1 MRERCRA
8 LSTSAPLGSG
18 LLLVLCAALVGCAHG
33 GRGGEAGSGIRFVSN
48 DYAGALARARA
59 EGKPLF
65 VDAWA
70 PWCHSCVSM
79 KTYVF
84 PDGVLSPVTDRFV
97 WLELDT
103 EKPANRAF
111 VEQFPTDALPTL
123 MVIDPRTGQAF
134 RRWVGSATAVELA
147 ARLRAASLALTPGG
161 PGTPA
166 QSALARASAAD
177 ATGDHAGATDAYRQA
192 LAASVPRSLDHA
204 QAVEGLVQ
212 RLAQDGDPAGCVELA
227 REELSHVAPG
237 TALATLVATG
247 LSCAL
252 ELDEGDARRVG
263 ALSALEERVAS
274 LARDPSVVLMADDRS
289 SLFESEEGAR
299 RARGDLAGARA
310 TALHWSS
317 FLEEEAG
324 RASTPEARAV
334 FDSHR
339 LSAYLA
345 LGEPERAIPMLEQ
358 SARDFAQDYNPPAR
372 LAVAY
377 LAMREPWKALE
388 HARRASSLVYGPRTL
403 RVLLVRAEAEA
414 RVGDAHAARVT
425 LARAEK
431 LVNEL
436 PPAQFHASMS
446 IAIASKR
453 KALFEAPTASRTVP
467 LGLDPGNALPR

>member
-1 MRERCRA
+1 MTFGRRA
-8 LSTSAPLGSG
+8 FSTSALRLTG
-18 LLLVLCAALVGCAHG
+18 LALLAAALAGCAHA
-33 GRGGEAGSGIRFVSN
+33 GRGETAGSGIRFVS
-48 DYAGALARARA
+48 DDCSGALARARA
-59 EGKPLF
+59 ENKPLF

-79 KTYVF
+79 KSYVF
-84 PDGVLSPVTDRFV
+84 PDAVLAGVADRFV
-97 WLELDT
+97 WLEVDT
-103 EKPANRAF
+103 EKPVNHAF
-111 VEQFPTDALPTL
+111 VGQFPTEALPTL
-123 MVIDPRTGQAF
+123 MVIDPRTGQAV
-134 RRWVGSATAVELA
+134 RRWVGSATVVELA
-147 ARLRAASLALTPGG
+147 ARLRAAALALTPGA

-177 ATGDHAGATDAYRQA
+177 ATGDHAGATAAYREA
-192 LAASVPRSLDHA
+192 LATSVPRSLDHA

-212 RLAQDGDPAGCVELA
+212 RLAQDGEPGGCVELA
-227 REELSHVAPG
+227 REELSHVPPG

-252 ELDEGDARRVG
+252 ELDELDARRAATLG
-263 ALSALEERVAS
+263 ALESRVAS

-289 SLFESEEGAR
+289 SLFETEEGAR
-299 RARGDLAGARA
+299 RARGDLAGARE
-310 TALHWSS
+310 TALRWTA
-317 FLEEEAG
+317 FLEQEAG
-324 RASTPEARAV
+324 RAGTPEARAV
-334 FDSHR
+334 FDSPR

-358 SARDFAQDYNPPAR
+358 SARDFPDDYNPPSR
-372 LAVAY
+372 LAAAF

-446 IAIASKR
+446 TAIASKR
-453 KALFEAPTASRTVP
+453 KALFEPSTAR
-467 LGLDPGNALPR
+467 R

>member
-1 MRERCRA
+1 MTVRRRA
-8 LSTSAPLGSG
+8 LSTSAPQLRSLA
-18 LLLVLCAALVGCAHG
+18 LLCVALVGCAHA
-33 GRGGEAGSGIRFVSN
+33 GRGGEPGSGIRFVS
-48 DYAGALARARA
+48 DDFPGALARARA

-79 KTYVF
+79 KSYVF
-84 PDGVLSPVTDRFV
+84 PDGVLSPVADRYV
-97 WLELDT
+97 WLEVDT

-111 VEQFPTDALPTL
+111 VEQFPAEALPTL
-123 MVIDPRTGQAF
+123 LVIDPRTGKAF
-134 RRWVGSATAVELA
+134 RRWVGSATVVELA
-147 ARLRAASLALTPGG
+147 ARLRATALALTPGA

-166 QSALARASAAD
+166 QAALARASAAD
-177 ATGDHAGATDAYRQA
+177 ATGDHPAATEAYRQA
-192 LAASVPRSLDHA
+192 LAASVPRSLDHG

-237 TALATLVATG
+237 TALATLAATG

-252 ELDEGDARRVG
+252 ELDEDDARRVTALG
-263 ALSALEERVAS
+263 ALEDRVAS

-289 SLFESEEGAR
+289 SLFETEEGAR

-310 TALHWSS
+310 TALRWTA
-317 FLEEEAG
+317 FLEQEAG
-324 RASTPEARAV
+324 RATTPEARAV

-358 SARDFAQDYNPPAR
+358 SARDFPGDYNPPAR
-372 LAVAY
+372 LAVTY

-388 HARRASSLVYGPRTL
+388 EARRASSLVYGPRTL

-414 RVGDAHAARVT
+414 RVGDSHAARVT

-436 PPAQFHASMS
+436 PPPQRHTSMHT
-446 IAIASKR
+446 AIAAKR
-453 KALFEAPTASRTVP
+453 KALFEPPTALRD
-467 LGLDPGNALPR
+467 LR

>member
-1 MRERCRA
+1 MSDGRRA
-8 LSTSAPLGSG
+8 FSTSALLGSG
-18 LLLVLCAALVGCAHG
+18 LLLVLCAALVGCAHAE
-33 GRGGEAGSGIRFVSN
+33 RGGEAGSGIRFIS
-48 DYAGALARARA
+48 DDFSAALARARA

-84 PDGVLSPVTDRFV
+84 PDGALSPVADRFV
-97 WLELDT
+97 WLEIDT

-111 VEQFPTDALPTL
+111 LEQFPSEALPTL

-134 RRWVGSATAVELA
+134 RRWVGSATVVELA
-147 ARLRAASLALTPGG
+147 ARLRATALAITPGA

-177 ATGDHAGATDAYRQA
+177 ATGDHAGATEAYRQA

-252 ELDEGDARRVG
+252 ELDEDDGRRVAALG
-263 ALSALEERVAS
+263 ALESRVAN
-274 LARDPSVVLMADDRS
+274 LARDPSVLLMADDRS

-310 TALHWSS
+310 TAVRWTA
-317 FLEEEAG
+317 FLEEEA
-324 RASTPEARAV
+324 AHAETAEARAV

-345 LGEPERAIPMLEQ
+345 LGEPERAVTMLEQ
-358 SARDFAQDYNPPAR
+358 SARDFPNDYNPPAR

-377 LAMREPWKALE
+377 LAMRESWKALE
-388 HARRASSLVYGPRTL
+388 QARRASSLVYGPRTL
-403 RVLLVRAEAEA
+403 RVLLLRAEAEA

-446 IAIASKR
+446 IAIAAKR
-453 KALFEAPTASRTVP
+453 KALFEPPTALR
-467 LGLDPGNALPR
+467 R

>member
-1 MRERCRA
+1 MNVRRRA
-8 LSTSAPLGSG
+8 LSTSAPRLGSVV
-18 LLLVLCAALVGCAHG
+18 LLCVALVGCAHTG
-33 GRGGEAGSGIRFVSN
+33 AGGEPGSGIRFIS
-48 DYAGALARARA
+48 DDFPGALARARA

-79 KTYVF
+79 KSYVF
-84 PDGVLSPVTDRFV
+84 PDGALSPVADRYV
-97 WLELDT
+97 WLEVDT

-111 VEQFPTDALPTL
+111 VEQFPTEALPTL
-123 MVIDPRTGQAF
+123 LVIEPQTGQTF
-134 RRWVGSATAVELA
+134 RRWIGSATVVELA
-147 ARLRAASLALTPGG
+147 ARLRATALALTPGA

-166 QSALARASAAD
+166 QDALARASAAD
-177 ATGDHAGATDAYRQA
+177 ATGDHASATEAYRQA

-212 RLAQDGDPAGCVELA
+212 RLAQDGDTAGCVELA

-252 ELDEGDARRVG
+252 ELQEKDPRRTAALG
-263 ALSALEERVAS
+263 ALEARVAS
-274 LARDPSVVLMADDRS
+274 LARDASVVLMADDRS
-289 SLFESEEGAR
+289 SLFETEEGAR
-299 RARGDLAGARA
+299 RARGDLAGARD
-310 TALHWSS
+310 TAVRWTA
-317 FLEEEAG
+317 FLEGEAA
-324 RASTPEARAV
+324 RATSAEARAV

-345 LGEPERAIPMLEQ
+345 LGEPERAIPMLEE
-358 SARDFAQDYNPPAR
+358 SARNFPADYNPPAR

-388 HARRASSLVYGPRTL
+388 AARRASSLVYGPRTL

-414 RVGDAHAARVT
+414 RVGDSHAARVT

-436 PPAQFHASMS
+436 PAAQFHASMNT
-446 IAIASKR
+446 AIAAKR
-453 KALFEAPTASRTVP
+453 KALFEPPTASR
-467 LGLDPGNALPR
+467 LP

>member
-1 MRERCRA
+1 MSDGRRA
-8 LSTSAPLGSG
+8 FSTSALLGSG
-18 LLLVLCAALVGCAHG
+18 LLLVLCAALVGCAHAE
-33 GRGGEAGSGIRFVSN
+33 RGGEAGNGIRFIS
-48 DYAGALARARA
+48 DDFSAALARARS

-84 PDGVLSPVTDRFV
+84 PDGALSPVADRFV
-97 WLELDT
+97 WLEIDT

-111 VEQFPTDALPTL
+111 LEQFPSEALPTL

-134 RRWVGSATAVELA
+134 RRWVGSATVVELA
-147 ARLRAASLALTPGG
+147 ARLRATALAITPGA

-177 ATGDHAGATDAYRQA
+177 ATGDHAGATEAYRQA

-252 ELDEGDARRVG
+252 ELDEDDGRRVAALG
-263 ALSALEERVAS
+263 ALESRVAN
-274 LARDPSVVLMADDRS
+274 LARDPSVLLMADDRS

-310 TALHWSS
+310 TAVRWTA
-317 FLEEEAG
+317 FLEEEA
-324 RASTPEARAV
+324 AHAETAEARAV

-345 LGEPERAIPMLEQ
+345 LGEPERAVTMLEQ
-358 SARDFAQDYNPPAR
+358 SARDFPNDYNPPAR

-403 RVLLVRAEAEA
+403 RVLLLRAEAEA

-446 IAIASKR
+446 IAIAAKR
-453 KALFEAPTASRTVP
+453 KALFEPPTALR
-467 LGLDPGNALPR
+467 R

>member
-1 MRERCRA
+1 VTFRRRA
-8 LSTSAPLGSG
+8 LSTSAPPLSG
-18 LLLVLCAALVGCAHG
+18 LALLCAALVGCAHA
-33 GRGGEAGSGIRFVSN
+33 GRGGEPGSGIHFVS
-48 DYAGALARARA
+48 DDFAGALARARA

-84 PDGVLSPVTDRFV
+84 PDGVLSPVADRFV
-97 WLELDT
+97 WLEVDT
-103 EKPANRAF
+103 EKAANRAF
-111 VEQFPTDALPTL
+111 VEQFPTEALPTL

-134 RRWVGSATAVELA
+134 RRWVGSATVVELA
-147 ARLRAASLALTPGG
+147 ARLRATALALTPGA

-177 ATGDHAGATDAYRQA
+177 ATGDHAGATEAYRQA
-192 LAASVPRSLDHA
+192 LAASVPRSLDHG

-212 RLAQDGDPAGCVELA
+212 RLAQDGNAAGCVELA

-252 ELDEGDARRVG
+252 ELEEDDPRRVAALG
-263 ALSALEERVAS
+263 ALQDRVAG
-274 LARDPSVVLMADDRS
+274 LARDPSVVLMADDRA

-310 TALHWSS
+310 AALRWTA
-317 FLEEEAG
+317 FLEQEAG
-324 RASTPEARAV
+324 RAGTPEARAV

-345 LGEPERAIPMLEQ
+345 LGEPERAVPMLEQ
-358 SARDFAQDYNPPAR
+358 SARDFPNDYNPPAR

-377 LAMREPWKALE
+377 LAMREPWEALE

-425 LARAEK
+425 LARAER

-436 PPAQFHASMS
+436 PPAQFHTSMS
-446 IAIASKR
+446 IAIAAKR
-453 KALFEAPTASRTVP
+453 KVLLEPPTASRAVP
-467 LGLDPGNALPR
+467 LDPRRGTALPH

>member
-1 MRERCRA
+1 MIDRRRA
-8 LSTSAPLGSG
+8 LSTSAPLLPG
-18 LLLVLCAALVGCAHG
+18 LLLVLCAALVGCAHAE
-33 GRGGEAGSGIRFVSN
+33 RGSEAGSGIRFVS
-48 DYAGALARARA
+48 DDFPGAVARARA

-79 KTYVF
+79 NTYVF
-84 PDGVLSPVTDRFV
+84 PDGVLSPVADQFV
-97 WLELDT
+97 WLEVDT
-103 EKPANRAF
+103 EKPENRAF
-111 VEQFPTDALPTL
+111 VEQFPSDALPTL

-134 RRWVGSATAVELA
+134 RRWVGSATVVELA
-147 ARLRAASLALTPGG
+147 ARLRATALALTPGA

-177 ATGDHAGATDAYRQA
+177 ATGDHAGATEAYRQA
-192 LAASVPRSLDHA
+192 LAASEPRSLDHA

-237 TALATLVATG
+237 TSLATLVATG

-252 ELDEGDARRVG
+252 DLHEDDPRRVATLG
-263 ALSALEERVAS
+263 ALEGRVAS

-299 RARGDLAGARA
+299 RARGDLAAARA
-310 TALHWSS
+310 TAQRWIA

-324 RASTPEARAV
+324 RAATPEARAV

-358 SARDFAQDYNPPAR
+358 SARDFPKDYNPPAR

-377 LAMREPWKALE
+377 LAMREPWNAFE

-403 RVLLVRAEAEA
+403 RVLLLRAEAEA
-414 RVGDAHAARVT
+414 RVGDAHSARVT
-425 LARAEK
+425 LARAEM

-446 IAIASKR
+446 NAIAAKR
-453 KALFEAPTASRTVP
+453 KALFESPTASRAMP
-467 LGLDPGNALPR
+467 

>member
-1 MRERCRA
+1 
-8 LSTSAPLGSG
+8 
-18 LLLVLCAALVGCAHG
+18 
-33 GRGGEAGSGIRFVSN
+33 
-48 DYAGALARARA
+48 
-59 EGKPLF
+59 
-65 VDAWA
+65 
-70 PWCHSCVSM
+70 
-79 KTYVF
+79 
-84 PDGVLSPVTDRFV
+84 
-97 WLELDT
+97 
-103 EKPANRAF
+103 
-111 VEQFPTDALPTL
+111 
-123 MVIDPRTGQAF
+123 
-134 RRWVGSATAVELA
+134 
-147 ARLRAASLALTPGG
+147 
-161 PGTPA
+161 
-166 QSALARASAAD
+166 
-177 ATGDHAGATDAYRQA
+177 
-192 LAASVPRSLDHA
+192 
-204 QAVEGLVQ
+204 VEGLVQ
-212 RLAQDGDPAGCVELA
+212 RLAQDGDSAECVDLA

-252 ELDEGDARRVG
+252 DLGEDDPRRVATLG
-263 ALSALEERVAS
+263 ALENRVAS

-299 RARGDLAGARA
+299 RARGDLAAAHA
-310 TALHWSS
+310 TALRWSA
-317 FLEEEAG
+317 FLEQEAG
-324 RASTPEARAV
+324 RADSAAARAV

-358 SARDFAQDYNPPAR
+358 SARDFPNDYNPPAR

-403 RVLLVRAEAEA
+403 RVLLLRAEAEA

-446 IAIASKR
+446 IAVASKR
-453 KALFEAPTASRTVP
+453 KALFEAPTASRDVSGDTSQ
-467 LGLDPGNALPR
+467 PR

>member
-1 MRERCRA
+1 MTPRRRV
-8 LSTSAPLGSG
+8 LSTLALRLSG
-18 LLLVLCAALVGCAHG
+18 LALLGAALAGCAHAG
-33 GRGGEAGSGIRFVSN
+33 KGDSPGSGIRFVSD
-48 DYAGALARARA
+48 DYPAALARARA

-65 VDAWA
+65 IDAWA

-79 KTYVF
+79 KSYVF
-84 PDGVLSPVTDRFV
+84 PDGALSPVADRFV
-97 WLELDT
+97 WLEVDT

-111 VEQFPTDALPTL
+111 VEQFPSEALPTL
-123 MVIDPRTGQAF
+123 LVIDPRTSQPF
-134 RRWVGSATAVELA
+134 RRWVGSATVVELA
-147 ARLRAASLALTPGG
+147 ARLRATALALTPGA

-166 QSALARASAAD
+166 QEALTRASAAD
-177 ATGDHAGATDAYRQA
+177 ASGDHAAATAAYRDA
-192 LAASVPRSLDHA
+192 LEASVPRSLDHA

-212 RLAQDGDPAGCVELA
+212 RLAQDGDPSGCVELA
-227 REELSHVAPG
+227 GEELSHVAPG

-252 ELDEGDARRVG
+252 ELEAVDPRRRAALG
-263 ALSALEERVAS
+263 ALEDRVAS

-289 SLFESEEGAR
+289 ALFEAEEGAR

-310 TALHWSS
+310 TALRWTA

-324 RASTPEARAV
+324 RAATPEARAV
-334 FDSHR
+334 FDAHR
-339 LSAYLA
+339 LSAFLA

-358 SARDFAQDYNPPAR
+358 SAHDFPSDYNPPAR
-372 LAVAY
+372 LAMAY

-388 HARRASSLVYGPRTL
+388 EARRASSLVYGPRTL

-436 PPAQFHASMS
+436 PPALFHASMQT
-446 IAIASKR
+446 AIAAKR
-453 KALFEAPTASRTVP
+453 KALFEPPTASRTVP
-467 LGLDPGNALPR
+467 LEPRPGSALPQ

>member
-1 MRERCRA
+1 VNDWRRA
-8 LSTSAPLGSG
+8 LSTSAPFGTG
-18 LLLVLCAALVGCAHG
+18 LLLLLVCASIAGCAHTE
-33 GRGGEAGSGIRFVSN
+33 RGGEAGRGIHFIS
-48 DYAGALARARA
+48 DDFPGALAHARA

-84 PDGVLSPVTDRFV
+84 PDGALSSVADRYV
-97 WLELDT
+97 WLEIDT
-103 EKPANRAF
+103 EKPVNRAF

-134 RRWVGSATAVELA
+134 RRWVGSATVVELA
-147 ARLRAASLALTPGG
+147 ARLRATALALTPGE
-161 PGTPA
+161 PGTAA
-166 QSALARASAAD
+166 QAALARASAAD
-177 ATGDHAGATDAYRQA
+177 ATGDHAAATEAYRQA
-192 LAASVPRSLDHA
+192 LAASLPRSMDHA

-252 ELDEGDARRVG
+252 DLDEGDARRKTALG
-263 ALSALEERVAS
+263 ALEDRVAS

-310 TALHWSS
+310 TALRWSA
-317 FLEEEAG
+317 FLEQEAD
-324 RASTPEARAV
+324 RAKSSEARAV

-339 LSAYLA
+339 LSADLA

-358 SARDFAQDYNPPAR
+358 SARDFPKDYNPPAR

-388 HARRASSLVYGPRTL
+388 QARQASSLVYGPRTL
-403 RVLLVRAEAEA
+403 RVLLLRAEAEA
-414 RVGDAHAARVT
+414 RVGDSHAARVT

-436 PPAQFHASMS
+436 PPALFNASMS
-446 IAIASKR
+446 IAIAMKR
-453 KALFEAPTASRTVP
+453 KALFEPPTASRDLTRDT
-467 LGLDPGNALPR
+467 LQPR